1 MSVMQKNF
9 KRSLVLVF
17 VILGFAIAAN
27 YWMDLLKHEAS
38 LMAELHRS
46 ETVGALKSRLE
57 KEFFASQDWPSEI
70 EIDQEKFQ
78 IEYSQNSDL
87 TAYIKTLLKRYRSDY
102 SAIIVIDN
110 ENGRILSA
118 VGFERSTNEFKNSLA
133 FSTTHPG
140 ASLFKIVTSAELL
153 EHGQVNPDDVFDYR
167 GRGTTL
173 YRYQLKDKKNRWT
186 RSVSFGRAFA
196 YSNNVVFAKAAIEN
210 SSESDLFRMA
220 VDFGFNR
227 NIMADLEIGKST
239 FLLPEDSYNLAEF
252 ASGFNKKT
260 LMSPVHAAVLS
271 SVIANGGKLKY
282 PTLVKSVTDSN
293 GEEYW
298 APERPQSD
306 VISSKT
312 AFDLS
317 EMMQATV
324 LRGTARGGFRGFDR
338 SLRERLVIGG
348 KTGSITGGM
357 PFGKR
362 DWFTAFAVP
371 KSGMGS
377 GISISVM
384 NVNQKKWYVKST
396 FLARKV
402 IEYYFKKI
410 DPSGLKLTEEKNIPK
425 TFDGA

>member
-1 MSVMQKNF
+1 MLVMHKNI
-9 KRSLVLVF
+9 KRSLVLVL
-17 VILGFAIAAN
+17 VLLAVGIGAN
-27 YWMDLLKHEAS
+27 LWMDKIKEEAS
-38 LMAELHRS
+38 LLAELHKS
-46 ETVGALKSRLE
+46 ETIGALKANLE
-57 KEFFASQDWPSEI
+57 KEFFTSEHWPDRI
-70 EIDQEKFQ
+70 EIDQDNFK
-78 IEYSQNSDL
+78 IEYTQNDQL
-87 TAYIKTLLKRYRSDY
+87 TDYVKSLLKSYRSDY
-102 SAIIVIDN
+102 SAVIVIDN
-110 ENGRILSA
+110 ETGKILSA
-118 VGFERSTNEFKNSLA
+118 VGFERASNDFKNSLA

-153 EHGQVNPDDVFDYR
+153 ENGRVAPKDVYNYR

-173 YRYQLKDKKNRWT
+173 YRYQLEDKRNRWT
-186 RSVSFGRAFA
+186 RSISFGRAFA
-196 YSNNVVFAKAAIEN
+196 YSNNVVFAKAAIE
-210 SSESDLFRMA
+210 STSENDIFKMA

-227 NIMADLEIGKST
+227 NIMADLEMGKST
-239 FLLPEDSYNLAEF
+239 FLLPEDDYNLAEF

-271 SVIANGGKLKY
+271 SVVANGGKLKY
-282 PTLVKSVTDSN
+282 PTLIKSITDSA

-298 APERPQSD
+298 SPETLVSD

-312 AFDLS
+312 AFEISD
-317 EMMQATV
+317 MMQETV
-324 LRGTARGGFRGFDR
+324 SRGTARGGFRGLDR
-338 SLRERLVIGG
+338 SLRDRLVIGG

-371 KSGMGS
+371 KSGMSG

-410 DPSGLKLTEEKNIPK
+410 DPSGLKLTEEKNNPK
-425 TFDGA
+425 EYDGA